1 MTDPVGLPSLGS
13 FVRHDPSFVDL
24 LRREHPDSLARLTQ
38 PLSAEAA
45 AQVPHGTTVLGLK
58 YADGIVM
65 AGDRRATAGYTI
77 ADDKMRKVFAA
88 DDYSAIAIAGAA
100 GMAVDM
106 VKLFQLEL
114 EHYEKLTGDRLSL
127 EGKANRLAQMIRS
140 NFPLAMQGLVVVPLF
155 GGYDERRAEGRL
167 FYYDATGGRW
177 EEDDYQATGSG
188 SQPAKNSLKKR
199 WRPGLDREAALRA
212 AVEALLDASEDD
224 VATGGPN
231 PVRHIYPI
239 VLTVTAS
246 GADEM
251 AEVRGR
257 RRGRPGPRGAS
268 LMSFMPYVAPEQ
280 MMKDRSE
287 YAHKG
292 IARGRS
298 VIGLEIAD
306 GLLFIAEN
314 PSATLHKISEI
325 YDKIAFAGVGKYS
338 EFEDLRIAGCAM
350 RTCAAT
356 PTGARTSRPA
366 TSRTPT
372 PRPCPRS
379 SPSR

>member
-1 MTDPVGLPSLGS
+1 VTDPVGLPSSGPS
-13 FVRHDPSFVDL
+13 FGTNPSFVDL

-88 DDYSAIAIAGAA
+88 DDYSVIAIAGAA

-177 EEDDYQATGSG
+177 EENDYQSTGSG

-199 WRPGLDREAALRA
+199 WKPGLDRATALRA

-239 VLTVTAS
+239 VITVTAS

-251 AEVRGR
+251 DESEVAAAVDLVLEER
-257 RRGRPGPRGAS
+257 R
-268 LMSFMPYVAPEQ
+268 
-280 MMKDRSE
+280 
-287 YAHKG
+287 
-292 IARGRS
+292 
-298 VIGLEIAD
+298 
-306 GLLFIAEN
+306 
-314 PSATLHKISEI
+314 
-325 YDKIAFAGVGKYS
+325 
-338 EFEDLRIAGCAM
+338 
-350 RTCAAT
+350 
-356 PTGARTSRPA
+356 
-366 TSRTPT
+366 
-372 PRPCPRS
+372 
-379 SPSR
+379 